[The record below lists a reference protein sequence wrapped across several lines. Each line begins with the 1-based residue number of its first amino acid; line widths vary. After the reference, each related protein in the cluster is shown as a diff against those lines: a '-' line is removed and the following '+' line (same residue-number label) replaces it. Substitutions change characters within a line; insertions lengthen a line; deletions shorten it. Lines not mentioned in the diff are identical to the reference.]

1 MASAKPSCCQTK
13 AIPKDVIPVLLLPL
27 PETRNIRNLVRKI
40 NLVPMKWFWLVF
52 WTYCTSFCSWSPWHE
67 PSYLDE
73 VPGKTATP
81 KSVSGDPSHLPQS
94 HSEWP
99 DPSKPLS
106 FSHLRKEPSQVPED
120 QFFICCSIQRCTKFS
135 GCHPVKNTLNR
146 VMATREFTGHPVSQ
160 AEKDWCKM

>member
-1 MASAKPSCCQTK
+1 MRKKYCICRKLRSGILNFFQVAFLFSGGICKTQLLSDKGNTTR
-13 AIPKDVIPVLLLPL
+13 DTIPVLLLPL
-27 PETRNIRNLVRKI
+27 PETRNIRNLVKKI
-40 NLVPMKWFWLVF
+40 NLVFMKWFWLVL

-99 DPSKPLS
+99 APSKPLS

-120 QFFICCSIQRCTKFS
+120 QFFI
-135 GCHPVKNTLNR
+135 
-146 VMATREFTGHPVSQ
+146 
-160 AEKDWCKM
+160 